1 MRKAILAL
9 AALACMTVAPAMVPA
24 PALAQDFS
32 VRIGGGPDYGYRH
45 RDYGYD
51 DEWRWRRH
59 HRPWFAFARPY
70 NCRTVIRERH
80 GPIVIRRVINR
91 CY

>member
-1 MRKAILAL
+1 MRKLILAL
-9 AALACMTVAPAMVPA
+9 AAVACVALAQALVPA
-24 PALAQDFS
+24 PATAQEFS
-32 VRIGGGPDYGYRH
+32 VRVGGGPDYYGH
-45 RDYGYD
+45 RAYGYD
-51 DEWRWRRH
+51 DDWRWRRH
-59 HRPWFAFARPY
+59 HRPWFAFAHPS